1 MSEPA
6 VPGPGSAGRRIG
18 ARAIVARA
26 LVTVAVLVGTV
37 ATVGAAW
44 CQVAWSQEG
53 PADPVVVR
61 EDVREVMSRP
71 EFSYEPSFME
81 RIGNWIADQ
90 LDKLF
95 PEAPG
100 AGSGFGGGVGS
111 LVGWILIVAA
121 VVAAAVVIVVVV
133 RNRVKVP
140 ARERAATESEVEHR
154 RKAHQWARDAAAF
167 EAEGRW
173 KEALRAR
180 YRELVRTLVD
190 RRQLPDIPG
199 RTTGELRA
207 DLSVTTRAAA
217 LPFDR
222 ASLLFELAWYADV
235 HTGADE
241 NREFRRLADAVLEV
255 AGRDRFD
262 LADTVSAGGVVEV
275 HP

>member
-1 MSEPA
+1 MSEAA
-6 VPGPGSAGRRIG
+6 VPGPAPAGRRVRLRAVA
-18 ARAIVARA
+18 ARAV
-26 LVTVAVLVGTV
+26 VTAAVLVGMVGTS
-37 ATVGAAW
+37 GAAW
-44 CQVAWSQEG
+44 SRVAWSQEG
-53 PADPVVVR
+53 PADPAVVR

-81 RIGNWIADQ
+81 RIGDWIADQ

-100 AGSGFGGGVGS
+100 TGSTFGGGVGP
-111 LVGWILIVAA
+111 LVGWILIVAV

-140 ARERAATESEVEHR
+140 ARERDATESEVEHR
-154 RKAHQWARDAAAF
+154 RKADQWARDAAAF

-207 DLSVTTRAAA
+207 DLAVTTPDATVA
-217 LPFDR
+217 FDR
-222 ASLLFELAWYADV
+222 ASLLFELAWYTDV
-235 HTGADE
+235 PTGADE
-241 NREFRRLADAVLEV
+241 NREFRRLAGAVLDAE
-255 AGRDRFD
+255 GRDRFD
-262 LADTVSAGGVVEV
+262 LADTVSAGGVAEV
-275 HP
+275 RP